1 MQKTQNFMSKEI
13 KPHLIDSA
21 EWNAAVAAVGRLA
34 GTRRVLRDLH
44 DEAAGEPVS
53 VPNSPAAPAI
63 DDDELEQARREIE
76 KAAAAL
82 QVVQPELT
90 AQSSILNSIPPQRSL
105 WPVWLLIGFIWTG
118 MVAVIITA
126 IQAVKT
132 LM

>member
-1 MQKTQNFMSKEI
+1 MPKEP
-13 KPHLIDSA
+13 KPLLADNA

-44 DEAAGEPVS
+44 EQAAGEPTS
-53 VPNSPAAPAI
+53 GSNPPATPDI
-63 DDDELEQARREIE
+63 DDDELEKARREIE

-90 AQSSILNSIPPQRSL
+90 VQSNFLNSNPPQRSL

-126 IQAVKT
+126 IQAVKI